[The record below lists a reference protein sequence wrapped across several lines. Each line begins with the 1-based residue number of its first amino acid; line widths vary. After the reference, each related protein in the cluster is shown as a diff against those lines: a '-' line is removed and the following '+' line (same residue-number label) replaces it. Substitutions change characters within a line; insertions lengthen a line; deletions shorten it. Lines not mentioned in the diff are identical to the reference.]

1 MRIVSL
7 LPSATE
13 IVCEVGLGDH
23 LVGVSHECDHPASVR
38 GLPRLTRSLLD
49 PAGSSGAIDAAVRD
63 RVQARQPLYALDD
76 LALER
81 LRPDL
86 VVTQAL
92 CDVCAVAEADVEAAA
107 CRLPG
112 RPRVLNLEPHS
123 LAEVLDAH
131 VAVAAAA
138 GAEPLGRAARQR
150 LQARIDAVA
159 ARSAGVVRRPGVV
172 VLEWLDPPF
181 TAGHWTPE
189 IVQLAG
195 GRELLGRAGE
205 KSRVAEWREVVAA
218 DPDVLAVALCGFD
231 AARSQ
236 LDLPL
241 LARAPGCDRLAAARS
256 GAVWLFDGNAHF
268 SRPGPRLVEAL
279 ELLGHAL
286 HPEVHPLPT
295 GLVPAARVGWPPAG

>member
-13 IVCEVGLGDH
+13 IVCEVGLGDQ
-23 LVGVSHECDHPASVR
+23 LVGVSHECDHPAAVR

-49 PAGSSGAIDAAVRD
+49 PAASSGAIDAAVRE
-63 RVQARQPLYALDD
+63 RMRSRQPLYALDGA
-76 LALER
+76 ALEA

-138 GAEPLGRAARQR
+138 GREPLGLAARGR
-150 LQARIDAVA
+150 LQARIDAIA
-159 ARSAGVVRRPGVV
+159 ARSARISTRPGVV

-195 GRELLGRAGE
+195 GRELLGHAGE
-205 KSRVAEWREVVAA
+205 KSRRAEWKEIHAA
-218 DPDVLAVALCGFD
+218 DPDLLAIALCGFD
-231 AARSQ
+231 VPRSR

-241 LARAPGCDRLAAARS
+241 LARAPGTAGLSAVRA

-279 ELLGHAL
+279 ELLAHAL
-286 HPEVHPLPT
+286 HPDVHPLPPGLAAAERIELAET
-295 GLVPAARVGWPPAG
+295 G